1 MGGVDL
7 KSKIREIPDYPKKG
21 VLFYDVT
28 TLMKDSEAYVY
39 SVQSLVERYRDSK
52 VQKIA
57 AMEARGFIYGAS
69 LASHLKTGFV
79 PIRKSG
85 KLPADVYEAAYS
97 LEYGENI
104 LAIHRDAIHPGERI
118 LIVDDLLATGGTA
131 AASKHLV
138 ERLGGIIEG
147 FAFLVEL
154 SDLNGRD
161 QLKGCDVF
169 SLIQY

>member
-1 MGGVDL
+1 MESVDL
-7 KSKIREIPDYPKKG
+7 KSMIREIPDYPKKG
-21 VLFYDVT
+21 ILFYDVT
-28 TLMKDSEAYVY
+28 TLMKDSEAYGY
-39 SVQSLVERYRDSK
+39 SVQSLVERYRGSK
-52 VQKIA
+52 VQKIV
-57 AMEARGFIYGAS
+57 AMEARGFIYGAA
-69 LASHLKTGFV
+69 LASHLKVGFV

-85 KLPADVYEAAYS
+85 KLPSDVFEKSYS

-104 LAIHRDAIHPGERI
+104 LAIHRDAIHPGERV

-138 ERLGGIIEG
+138 EQLGGIIEG

-154 SDLNGRD
+154 NDLKGRD
-161 QLKGCDVF
+161 QLKGCDIF